1 MRESKVWA
9 AGFEGAG
16 RVEGNESEDENE
28 DEENVSRSGRPYL
41 EQEKTS
47 EYY

>member
-28 DEENVSRSGRPYL
+28 DEENVSRSGHV
-41 EQEKTS
+41 
-47 EYY
+47 